1 MPEEV
6 IKILLSLDTSTA
18 AGIDQIPAK
27 HQKDNPT
34 VLPLPLRDIENF
46 SIKLSIF
53 PGESK
58 IAKLQLIFIKDTKTD
73 PKNYHPVL
81 LLPLFLKIIENSIYF
96 QIENYLSKK
105 KRIYLYQPGSRIN
118 RLTEFCPAQLTDFV
132 LTGMENICMLT

>member
-27 HQKDNPT
+27 HLKDNPI
-34 VLPLPLRDIENF
+34 VFPLPLRDMVNF

-58 IAKLQLIFIKDTKTD
+58 IAKLQLIFIKDTKRNARFSEHLACFVFF
-73 PKNYHPVL
+73 KHP
-81 LLPLFLKIIENSIYF
+81 F
-96 QIENYLSKK
+96 
-105 KRIYLYQPGSRIN
+105 
-118 RLTEFCPAQLTDFV
+118 
-132 LTGMENICMLT
+132 